1 MQANKPVRF
10 SGRPHPRPLSRERAR
25 GGYTLIEILLA
36 TALTLL
42 MMAVVVQV
50 FGTVGQSVTDTRA
63 IVEAQ
68 NSLRAV
74 SNRLKRD
81 LEALTAPMLPPLRP
95 EAGQGYFEFIEGP
108 TGPVTTSLPVWLQP
122 ADTDVSPSQP
132 DTTVRDN
139 DDILMFTIRSRGE
152 PFVGRFGNG
161 TVESQEA
168 EVAWFVR
175 GRTLYRRV
183 LLVAPG
189 RFMALDTNGDGVVTP
204 SEAGIG
210 ADSIF
215 KWYDVSVRPAVAQDG
230 TRGLVANTL
239 GDLTKPE
246 NRYAH
251 QSATFPYHPH
261 YVTNRPQY
269 TLGLPLL
276 AESTSP
282 AFFSVWLGTGTMPP
296 IAVSQGGGAG
306 FDAWRNP
313 HPWNETDPETGI
325 LNAYSGP
332 RVGEDIILNNVL
344 DFDVKVFDPEARVV
358 ANAAGD
364 AALVPGDPGYPA
376 AIAGTVLSLG
386 AYVDLGYGYGIAF
399 NPPPNLPPAV
409 VQALP
414 GISVFS
420 GLPGRYTFVIEPT
433 YDTWSTHYENNW
445 VDANQD
451 GIRNAGDTGD
461 ENGNGLFDEGT
472 NGIDDSPPNT
482 PGFGTVDDPSEQE
495 APPPYPVALRGIQVK
510 IRVFEPD
517 TRQVRDITLVHDF
530 TTK

>member
-1 MQANKPVRF
+1 
-10 SGRPHPRPLSRERAR
+10 
-25 GGYTLIEILLA
+25 
-36 TALTLL
+36 

-63 IVEAQ
+63 LVEAQ

-81 LEALTAPMLPPLRP
+81 LEEATAPMRPPLRP
-95 EAGQGYFEFIEGP
+95 EAGQGYFEIIEGP
-108 TGPVTTSLPVWLQP
+108 TGPVTASLPAWLQP

-139 DDILMFTIRSRGE
+139 DDILMFTLRSRGE
-152 PFVGRFGNG
+152 PFVGRFGTG

-183 LLVAPG
+183 LVVAPG
-189 RFMALDTNGDGVVTP
+189 RFMALDINGDGVVTP

-246 NRYAH
+246 NRFAH
-251 QSATFPYHPH
+251 QAPNFPYHPH

-269 TLGLPLL
+269 TLGMPLL
-276 AESTSP
+276 AECASP
-282 AFFSVWLGTGTMPP
+282 AFFSAWLTGTMPP
-296 IAVSQGGGAG
+296 VSVSQGGGPG
-306 FDAWRNP
+306 FDPWRNP
-313 HPWNETDPETGI
+313 HPWNEADPETGI
-325 LNAYSGP
+325 LTAYSGP

-364 AALVPGDPGYPA
+364 AALIPGDPGYPA

-445 VDANQD
+445 YDANQD
-451 GIRNAGDTGD
+451 GIRNAGDAGD
-461 ENGNGLFDEGT
+461 ENGNLLFDEGT
-472 NGIDDSPPNT
+472 NGLDDN
-482 PGFGTVDDPSEQE
+482 GDGVVDDPAEQE
-495 APPPYPVALRGIQVK
+495 APPPYPVPLRGIQVK

-517 TRQVRDITLVHDF
+517 TRQVRDITIVHDF
-530 TTK
+530 APK